1 MTENEPGTVTWTV
14 TPLELAV
21 ALGLLDASVLEAE
34 LPEADECPTTFASSA

>member
-1 MTENEPGTVTWTV
+1 MTTENEPGTVTWTV

-34 LPEADECPTTFASSA
+34 LPEAAE

>member
-1 MTENEPGTVTWTV
+1 MTEAEPDTVTWTV

-34 LPEADECPTTFASSA
+34 LPEEDE